1 MDAARSLDGHLG
13 AAVDD
18 LLSLA
23 ALAATAGRPELAL
36 AASAALDPLIAFL
49 DAGAP
54 DAPPNRFYAY
64 GVVARLALLAAAIE
78 LQENDPEN

>member
-54 DAPPNRFYAY
+54 DAPLDDPSPD
-64 GVVARLALLAAAIE
+64 LAGERPHA
-78 LQENDPEN
+78 QH

>member
-1 MDAARSLDGHLG
+1 MDAARSLDTHLDVALDG
-13 AAVDD
+13 

-23 ALAATAGRPELAL
+23 ALAASAGRPELAL

-54 DAPPNRFYAY
+54 DAPGDAPSPD
-64 GVVARLALLAAAIE
+64 LAGERAHA
-78 LQENDPEN
+78 QH

>member
-54 DAPPNRFYAY
+54 DAPLDDPSPDLA
-64 GVVARLALLAAAIE
+64 GARPHA
-78 LQENDPEN
+78 QH

>member
-23 ALAATAGRPELAL
+23 ALAASASSGRPAV

-54 DAPPNRFYAY
+54 DAPGDDPSPD
-64 GVVARLALLAAAIE
+64 LAGERAHA
-78 LQENDPEN
+78 QH